1 MQKPW
6 KPVLLFACAMIV
18 MIALRNCTGPE
29 PSEADIP
36 GPTLVHEFDVFGTH
50 AVLQLWGDRT
60 VCQHAADAVE
70 HRMLELHDQI
80 NLFDEDSELIQ
91 LNQTAF
97 DHPFVCSDRLWDL
110 LKTAR
115 QAYDETGGAFDV
127 SVGPLMSLWGFNKNQ
142 KTYPAPEQVEKT
154 LQAVG
159 LDKIRFDDARQT
171 VRFTHPD
178 TYLDFG
184 GIAKGY
190 ALDLAVPIVLEHG
203 IDTGILDLGG
213 NIFCLENTPGNID
226 SYTIG
231 IRDPQWTGEL
241 LETIELRDQAVAT
254 SGNYENFIMLDGKFV
269 HHIVDPRTG
278 YPVPNTASVTVIADE
293 GWVSDVFS
301 TAIFVRGPEFAEHL
315 IKIRPHTRVILVRT
329 TDGNNKKRETLRFP

>member
-6 KPVLLFACAMIV
+6 KPVLVFACAMIV
-18 MIALRNCTGPE
+18 LVGLRNCTSRQAPE
-29 PSEADIP
+29 SQVP
-36 GPTLVHEFDVFGTH
+36 GPTLVQEFDVFGTH

-60 VCQHAADAVE
+60 VCQNAADAVE

-91 LNQTAF
+91 LNQAAF
-97 DHPFVCSDRLWDL
+97 DAPFECSDELWDL
-110 LKTAR
+110 LETAR
-115 QAYDETGGAFDV
+115 RAYDETGGSFDV
-127 SVGPLMSLWGFNKNQ
+127 SVGPLMSLWGFNKKQ
-142 KTYPAPEQVEKT
+142 KTYPAPEQVEKA

-159 LDKIRFDDARQT
+159 LDKIRFDNARHT

-190 ALDLAVPIVLEHG
+190 ALDLAVAIAREHG
-203 IDTGILDLGG
+203 VDTGIIDLGG
-213 NIFCLENTPGNID
+213 NIYCLENTPGDIE

-315 IKIRPHTRVILVRT
+315 LKIRPTTRVIFVRS
-329 TDGNNKKRETLRFP
+329 DAGLRTRNILHFP

>member
-6 KPVLLFACAMIV
+6 KPVLVFACAMIV
-18 MIALRNCTGPE
+18 LVGLRNCTSRQAPE
-29 PSEADIP
+29 SQVP
-36 GPTLVHEFDVFGTH
+36 GPTLVQEFDVFGTH

-60 VCQHAADAVE
+60 VCQNAADAVE

-91 LNQTAF
+91 LNQAAF
-97 DHPFVCSDRLWDL
+97 DAPFECSDELWDL
-110 LKTAR
+110 LETAR
-115 QAYDETGGAFDV
+115 RAYDETGGSFDV
-127 SVGPLMSLWGFNKNQ
+127 SVGPLMSLWGFNKKQ
-142 KTYPAPEQVEKT
+142 KTYPAPEQVEKA

-159 LDKIRFDDARQT
+159 LDKIRFDNARHT

-190 ALDLAVPIVLEHG
+190 ALDLAVAIAREHG
-203 IDTGILDLGG
+203 VDTGIIDLGG
-213 NIFCLENTPGNID
+213 NIYCLENTPGDIE

-315 IKIRPHTRVILVRT
+315 LKIRPTTHVIFVRSDAGLRTRNILH
-329 TDGNNKKRETLRFP
+329 FP

>member
-1 MQKPW
+1 MEKPW
-6 KPVLLFACAMIV
+6 KPVLLFACAVIV
-18 MIALRNCTGPE
+18 MLSLRNCTSKDTPE
-29 PSEADIP
+29 SNIP

-50 AVLQLWGDRT
+50 AVLQLWGDRA
-60 VCQHAADAVE
+60 VCDQAASAVE
-70 HRMLELHDQI
+70 DRMLELHDRI

-97 DHPFVCSDRLWDL
+97 DSPFECSDELWDL
-110 LKTAR
+110 LETAR
-115 QAYDETGGAFDV
+115 RAYNETGGAFDV
-127 SVGPLMSLWGFNKNQ
+127 SVGPLMSLWGFNKKQ
-142 KTYPAPEQVEKT
+142 KTYPTPEQVEKT

-159 LDKIRFDDARQT
+159 LDKVRFDDARHT

-190 ALDLAVPIVLEHG
+190 ALDLAVAIAREHG
-203 IDTGILDLGG
+203 VDTGIIDLGG
-213 NIFCLENTPGNID
+213 NIYCLENTPGDIE

-278 YPVPNTASVTVIADE
+278 YPVPNTASVTVVTHE

-315 IKIRPHTRVILVRT
+315 IKIRPTARVIFVCT
-329 TDGNNKKRETLRFP
+329 TEGQKRETLRFP